1 MTSDPVAV
9 LSAIVAEVAGAGQP
23 FSAESWLPPHLIHD
37 AREAIESAVPAS
49 EQDAHELSF
58 VGRIQKAE
66 KTIAEKNREIE
77 LLRQA
82 CEAIEF
88 VAQDSAQDA
97 HVELLLARIR
107 KADET
112 MAVQWSEIDRL
123 RESVDERDRRIVE
136 LQREVESER
145 EACRKSGKRI
155 SALHDANA
163 ELEKSLESAN
173 SENMAICRRCD
184 DLVKKNDDLA
194 DEKQVLSASNGR
206 LVGKISKLLETNSDL
221 ERRLE
226 SAMSNRTQGCLP
238 ASLHSAHHM
247 VSDPFD
253 RLTAYGR
260 RQECD

>member
-23 FSAESWLPPHLIHD
+23 FSADSYLPPHLIHD
-37 AREAIESAVPAS
+37 ARDAIESAVP
-49 EQDAHELSF
+49 
-58 VGRIQKAE
+58 V
-66 KTIAEKNREIE
+66 
-77 LLRQA
+77 
-82 CEAIEF
+82 
-88 VAQDSAQDA
+88 SAKDA

-184 DLVKKNDDLA
+184 DLVKKNDDL
-194 DEKQVLSASNGR
+194 DDQKQVLSASNER
-206 LVGKISKLLETNSDL
+206 LIEKVSKLLETNSEL
-221 ERRLE
+221 ERKLE
-226 SAMSNRTQGCLP
+226 SAMSNRIPGCQP
-238 ASLHSAHHM
+238 ASLHSTHPL
-247 VSDPFD
+247 VLDQFE

-260 RQECD
+260 RQECDA

>member
-23 FSAESWLPPHLIHD
+23 FSADSYLPPHLIHD
-37 AREAIESAVPAS
+37 ARDAIESAVP
-49 EQDAHELSF
+49 
-58 VGRIQKAE
+58 V
-66 KTIAEKNREIE
+66 
-77 LLRQA
+77 
-82 CEAIEF
+82 
-88 VAQDSAQDA
+88 SAKDA

-123 RESVDERDRRIVE
+123 RLSVDELDRRIVE

-145 EACRKSGKRI
+145 EACRKSEKRI

-173 SENMAICRRCD
+173 SENRAICRRCD
-184 DLVKKNDDLA
+184 GLVKLND
-194 DEKQVLSASNGR
+194 ELSSA
-206 LVGKISKLLETNSDL
+206 LSKRIPGFPPET
-221 ERRLE
+221 
-226 SAMSNRTQGCLP
+226 LP
-238 ASLHSAHHM
+238 DTSHLIF
-247 VSDPFD
+247 DPFQ

-260 RQECD
+260 RQECDE

>member
-23 FSAESWLPPHLIHD
+23 FSADSYLPPHLIHD
-37 AREAIESAVPAS
+37 AREAIEAAVPM
-49 EQDAHELSF
+49 
-58 VGRIQKAE
+58 
-66 KTIAEKNREIE
+66 
-77 LLRQA
+77 
-82 CEAIEF
+82 
-88 VAQDSAQDA
+88 SAQDA

-112 MAVQWSEIDRL
+112 IFDLRTEIDHCHRMASGMENRLATMTETQAVQWSEIDRL
-123 RESVDERDRRIVE
+123 RESVDERDRRIAE

-145 EACRKSGKRI
+145 EACRKSEKRI

-173 SENMAICRRCD
+173 SENRAICRRCD

-247 VSDPFD
+247 VSDPFE